1 MEQLRVAQGENGLS
15 AGGLKKSAM
24 LSWFDAHRCGKF
36 NSTDLGNSLPACYIL
51 LHHLHHE
58 NVVENWNVPGI
69 HRFFRYSK
77 KIQKVFID
85 IYNT

>member
-58 NVVENWNVPGI
+58 NVVEKLKCSWYSQIFQVFQKDPKGI
-69 HRFFRYSK
+69 YRYL
-77 KIQKVFID
+77 
-85 IYNT
+85 

>member
-15 AGGLKKSAM
+15 AGGLKKYRAQLGSADSM
-24 LSWFDAHRCGKF
+24 WERCGKF
-36 NSTDLGNSLPACYIL
+36 NSTDLGNSLPACYM
-51 LHHLHHE
+51 LHHE

-77 KIQKVFID
+77 RIQKVFID
-85 IYNT
+85 IYST